1 MICSIIIPTYNEQN
15 DIAGTLDALLSLS
28 YEDKEIIVV
37 DDSTDR
43 TPAIVRSYERNG
55 VRLIRPAIREGRC
68 NARNIGILAA
78 TGEVLI
84 ILNADVRL
92 PTDFIERILP
102 HYYSGFDY
110 VLVKSIVANTHSL
123 FPRYI
128 NAVANH
134 EERGD
139 VSWMEWTEGFSC
151 RRTSAISAG
160 LFPVGFAVPICAGED
175 GFFGEGLRKSGA
187 RKKVD
192 FTITVNHIAP
202 AHLKEYW
209 SIRCG
214 RGSGSAQTR
223 RFLHSWTMPSLVFW
237 ALLRL
242 AKNFLVYITLLPLTL
257 RILTLTRYSDRGL
270 RDFFPF
276 MYSHFVEQIA
286 FHYGE
291 FTSIFEIASSER
303 RLGSTK

>member
-1 MICSIIIPTYNEQN
+1 
-15 DIAGTLDALLSLS
+15 
-28 YEDKEIIVV
+28 
-37 DDSTDR
+37 
-43 TPAIVRSYERNG
+43 
-55 VRLIRPAIREGRC
+55 
-68 NARNIGILAA
+68 A